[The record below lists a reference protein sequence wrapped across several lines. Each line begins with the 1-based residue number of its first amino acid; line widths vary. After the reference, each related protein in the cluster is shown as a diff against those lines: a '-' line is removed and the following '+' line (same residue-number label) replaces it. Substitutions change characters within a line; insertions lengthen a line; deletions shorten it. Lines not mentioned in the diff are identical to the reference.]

1 MAERTDVGPGVEATP
16 GPNRGRRI
24 ALAVLPLLVFGSIAV
39 FLFNGL
45 YLNPREIPSALLDK
59 PVPQFDMPPI
69 AGREG
74 PGLATSDLKGE
85 VSLVNVFASWC
96 AACRVEHPLLMRLA
110 EQNVVPVHGLNYK
123 DRPDAALAWLGRFGD
138 PYDRVGSDLSGRVG
152 IDWGVYGVPE
162 TFVVNAEGRI
172 VCKHIGPVM
181 DRDLDDKLLPAI
193 QAARAG
199 LAVTC

>member
-1 MAERTDVGPGVEATP
+1 
-16 GPNRGRRI
+16 
-24 ALAVLPLLVFGSIAV
+24 
-39 FLFNGL
+39 
-45 YLNPREIPSALLDK
+45 
-59 PVPQFDMPPI
+59 MPI
-69 AGREG
+69 
-74 PGLATSDLKGE
+74 
-85 VSLVNVFASWC
+85 
-96 AACRVEHPLLMRLA
+96 
-110 EQNVVPVHGLNYK
+110 HGLNYK
-123 DRPDAALAWLGRFGD
+123 DKPDAALAWLRRFGD

-199 LAVTC
+199 RAVTC